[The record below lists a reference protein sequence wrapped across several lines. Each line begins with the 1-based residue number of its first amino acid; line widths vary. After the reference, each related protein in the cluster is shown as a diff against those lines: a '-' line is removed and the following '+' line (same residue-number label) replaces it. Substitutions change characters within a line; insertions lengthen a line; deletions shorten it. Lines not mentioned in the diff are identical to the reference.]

1 MTFNK
6 TQIALGIAAATLTL
20 AIVAP
25 AQAVD
30 TKAERVADAAARK
43 AEALEAQMQQMTEQM
58 QAMQAELS
66 RVKSTS
72 AQTST
77 ESAKVQELD
86 NWMAS
91 MKSAPA
97 VATSKD
103 NLVAVRGGWSKLDHA
118 RANSTSVLTDGGLL
132 SNNTNADGYYF
143 GGAFDFNVNND
154 LFGLMDDTSFM
165 IEFGFEY
172 AQYGTGANTLTNG
185 TLFALAD
192 ANADGVGDTQVR
204 LNGSNGTSTD
214 ARLRINASPKIK
226 FMHGSKFRPWL
237 IPVGLDVNI
246 LGVPSNAVSVLNAG
260 MNFGAGAEYDLFKGI
275 VIGADTRYHY
285 MTSKIDG
292 TPNNGFTAGGYVGFK
307 F

>member
-1 MTFNK
+1 MTLNK
-6 TQIALGIAAATLTL
+6 TQLALGIAAATLSM
-20 AIVAP
+20 AMVAP
-25 AQAVD
+25 AQAAD
-30 TKAERVADAAARK
+30 NKAERVADAAARK
-43 AEALEAQMQQMTEQM
+43 AEALELQMQQMADQM
-58 QAMQAELS
+58 AAMQAELG
-66 RVKSTS
+66 RVKSAS

-86 NWMAS
+86 HWMAS

-97 VATSKD
+97 ASTSKD

-118 RANSTSVLTDGGLL
+118 RANSNSVLTDGGLL

-172 AQYGTGANTLTNG
+172 AEYGTGANTLTNG
-185 TLFALAD
+185 TLTALQTSNSQTIA
-192 ANADGVGDTQVR
+192 
-204 LNGSNGTSTD
+204 LNGHNGTSTD

-260 MNFGAGAEYDLFKGI
+260 MNFGAGAEYDLFRGI